1 MSVSPRGKV
10 HSQWGGDD
18 SEAPILHVDMDSFFA
33 SVEVLQNPALRGLP
47 VIVGGIGVRGVVTAA
62 TYEARAFGVRAGM
75 PIGRAR
81 ALCPAAVLLPGRHD
95 LYGTYSKQVM
105 EVLHSVTPL
114 VEPISIDEAFLDVS
128 GARRQFGSPVE
139 VGGLIRTRIREE
151 VGLPASVGIAA
162 TKSVAK
168 IASAHAKPDGR
179 LLIPKDRTL
188 DFLHPLPIGALWGVG
203 KKTGEV
209 LRVRGIDTVGQLAN
223 VPIRD
228 LAQWI
233 GNASAQHL
241 NALAWGVDDRA
252 VSTREREKS
261 ISTERTFE
269 VNVTSPEV
277 LQAFILRA
285 AHDCARRLRKMGLLA
300 WTVTVKVRDQKFNT
314 TARSKTLLAPTDV
327 GREIAQV
334 ATSLI
339 EMRSLPSGGVR
350 LAGVG
355 VSSLVGGD
363 GGVPTLLDEDP
374 RPRVAELAMD
384 AAQERF
390 GAGAVMP
397 ASLLPGKK

>member
-1 MSVSPRGKV
+1 
-10 HSQWGGDD
+10 
-18 SEAPILHVDMDSFFA
+18 
-33 SVEVLQNPALRGLP
+33 
-47 VIVGGIGVRGVVTAA
+47 
-62 TYEARAFGVRAGM
+62 
-75 PIGRAR
+75 
-81 ALCPAAVLLPGRHD
+81 
-95 LYGTYSKQVM
+95 M

-203 KKTGEV
+203 KRTGEV

-277 LQAFILRA
+277 LKAFILRA